1 MCYYGNGEKKQHK
14 CENEPSRERD
24 GFSATD
30 FFFVSFESC
39 ASEIP
44 PHKRKGNM
52 FIRGKSLY
60 KMLLFGKWNLTF
72 LNQNAMCLFT
82 FLCIHLFENVGGFKG
97 RYLLCWYSYTA
108 YTVISIPMA
117 YIWTLNKIALG
128 CRHHFQS
135 WHSSDYTNLQ
145 LFCSWVLLD

>member
-1 MCYYGNGEKKQHK
+1 MLLWQWRKKTTQVW
-14 CENEPSRERD
+14 EWTQQRERWV
-24 GFSATD
+24 FSHWL
-30 FFFVSFESC
+30 FFVSFESC

-60 KMLLFGKWNLTF
+60 KILLFGKWNLTF

-108 YTVISIPMA
+108 STVISIPMA

-128 CRHHFQS
+128 CRHRFQS

>member
-1 MCYYGNGEKKQHK
+1 MLLWQWRKKTTQVW
-14 CENEPSRERD
+14 EWTQQRERWV
-24 GFSATD
+24 FSHWL
-30 FFFVSFESC
+30 FFCILWVLCEWNTTTQK
-39 ASEIP
+39 
-44 PHKRKGNM
+44 KRKYVYS
-52 FIRGKSLY
+52 GKSLY

-128 CRHHFQS
+128 CRHRFQS